1 MDYNLD
7 KELPNQREKLWKVL
21 VDWFRGIR
29 MYADIEMSNK
39 NKDYL
44 LTELGDNKMLGNF
57 LALYK
62 KHKLGFLTNKLSAN
76 DVREIRGR
84 LLLSI
89 MDDFCNI
96 KKRIFKLEVINN
108 RFSEFKNFSKEFS
121 KSLSIT
127 LGKRFLLEIK
137 SDQYEGEIFLDNKKF
152 EVQKNKKKYIDHAFF
167 EKKNHNLES
176 NPLVKEKREVIIEPI
191 GPTLKLS
198 LDRKLIDYCR
208 KKITERKIKD
218 LSFFKHEELKILR
231 EKKGKVININNDLY
245 KMKENNDI
253 YAITFLSE
261 VSDIANKGDQA
272 NSNILDTVNI
282 YQNTEIP
289 KPFTQEE
296 KILDKERNEEIL
308 SCKEKILNYMKTKMS
323 ADRRRILSLLASHQ
337 YGLKEISELLKIDYG
352 KVRKERSFAKK
363 ELREAFPECYKIF
376 EKKGRSS

>member
-7 KELPNQREKLWKVL
+7 KELPNQKEKLWKVL
-21 VDWFRGIR
+21 VHWFRGIR

-39 NKDYL
+39 NNDYL
-44 LTELGDNKMLGNF
+44 HTELGDNRILGNF
-57 LALYK
+57 LSLYK
-62 KHKLGFLTNKLSAN
+62 KHKLGFLTSKLSAN

-89 MDDFCNI
+89 MNDFCNI

-108 RFSEFKNFSKEFS
+108 SFSEFKNFSKEFS

-137 SDQYEGEIFLDNKKF
+137 SNQYEGEIYLDNTKVK
-152 EVQKNKKKYIDHAFF
+152 VQKNTKKYIDHAFF
-167 EKKNHNLES
+167 EEKNHNVECT
-176 NPLVKEKREVIIEPI
+176 PIVQEKRKVIIEPI

-218 LSFFKHEELKILR
+218 LSFLTNEELKILKD
-231 EKKGKVININNDLY
+231 KKGKVININNDLY
-245 KMKENNDI
+245 KMKENNDV

-261 VSDIANKGDQA
+261 VSDTVTKDDQA
-272 NSNILDTVNI
+272 NSNILDTFDI
-282 YQNTEIP
+282 YKNVDIP
-289 KPFTQEE
+289 KPFNQEE
-296 KILDKERNEEIL
+296 KVLDKERNEEIF

-323 ADRRRILSLLASHQ
+323 EDRRRILSLLASQQ
-337 YGLKEISELLKIDYG
+337 YGLKEISELLKMDYG

-363 ELREAFPECYKIF
+363 ELREAFPECYKIL
-376 EKKGRSS
+376 EKKG

>member
-7 KELPNQREKLWKVL
+7 KELPNQKEKLWIVL

-29 MYADIEMSNK
+29 MYADIEMTNK
-39 NKDYL
+39 NNDYFH
-44 LTELGDNKMLGNF
+44 TELDDNKILSNF

-62 KHKLGFLTNKLSAN
+62 KHKFGFLTRKLSAN
-76 DVREIRGR
+76 DIREIRGR

-89 MDDFCNI
+89 MNDFCNV
-96 KKRIFKLEVINN
+96 KKRIFKLEIVNN
-108 RFSEFKNFSKEFS
+108 SFSEFINFSKEFS
-121 KSLSIT
+121 KSFSIT

-137 SDQYEGEIFLDNKKF
+137 SNQFEGEILLDNKKLKI
-152 EVQKNKKKYIDHAFF
+152 QKNTKKYIDHAFF
-167 EKKNHNLES
+167 DKKNHNLES
-176 NPLVKEKREVIIEPI
+176 NPLVKEKREVIIDPI

-218 LSFFKHEELKILR
+218 LSIFTQKEIGILR

-245 KMKENNDI
+245 KMKDNNDI

-261 VSDIANKGDQA
+261 VSDIAVKIDET
-272 NSNILDTVNI
+272 NSNILDTLDI

-323 ADRRRILSLLASHQ
+323 EDRRRILSLLASEQ

-363 ELREAFPECYKIF
+363 ELREAFPECYKIL
-376 EKKGRSS
+376 EKKGYSS